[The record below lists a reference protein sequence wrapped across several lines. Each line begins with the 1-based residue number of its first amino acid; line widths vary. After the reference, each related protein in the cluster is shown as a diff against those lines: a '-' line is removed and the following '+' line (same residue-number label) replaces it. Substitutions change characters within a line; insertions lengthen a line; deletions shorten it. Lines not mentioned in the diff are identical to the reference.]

1 MSHPEP
7 HTIEHDVRLALSEDI
22 QTGDVTA
29 SLIPLDKT
37 ADARVICRES
47 AVLCGQSWFE
57 QAMHQV
63 DPTLQLRWH
72 ATDGDLLEPGQTFC
86 EVSGNA
92 RAILTAERTALNF
105 VQLLSAVAT
114 RTRQHCDL
122 IRHTN
127 AVILD
132 TRKTIPGLRLAQK
145 YAVRCGGGQNHRIGL
160 FDAFLIKENHLL
172 SAGSIVSAIEAAR
185 DLRADLLIEVEVET
199 LDQLEQ
205 AIQAGAQRIMLDN
218 FDLEQTREAVRHTA
232 GRVQL
237 EASGNLDEHRL
248 VEVAETGVDFLSI
261 GGLTKHI
268 QAIDLSMRFEM
279 A

>member
-7 HTIEHDVRLALSEDI
+7 HIIEHDVRLALSEDI

-29 SLIPLDKT
+29 SLIPKSRS
-37 ADARVICRES
+37 ANARVICREQ
-47 AVLCGQSWFE
+47 AVLCGQHWFD
-57 QAMHQV
+57 QAMHQL
-63 DPTLQLRWH
+63 DPELQIRWH
-72 ATDGDLLEPGQTFC
+72 ASDGDVLQPGQTLC

-122 IRHTN
+122 IRHTS

-160 FDAFLIKENHLL
+160 FDAFLIKENHIL
-172 SAGSIVSAIEAAR
+172 SAGSIEQAVEAAR
-185 DLRADLLIEVEVET
+185 ALRADLLIEVEVES
-199 LDQLEQ
+199 LEQMNQ

-218 FDLEQTREAVRHTA
+218 FDLEQTREAVRINA
-232 GRVQL
+232 GRVAL
-237 EASGNLDEHRL
+237 EASGNLDLDRL
-248 VEVAETGVDFLSI
+248 VEVAETGVDYLSI

-268 QAIDLSMRFEM
+268 QAVDLSMRFEM
-279 A
+279 T